1 VRIRTIKP
9 EFFRHAELY
18 DLEHASRLPIRLAF
32 AGLWC
37 ACDRRGRFKWRPREL
52 KIQILPYDD
61 CDFSRVLDAL
71 TTRGFVV
78 PYACPTRDDA
88 CSDASFEP
96 QFGWIPSFERH
107 QVINNRE
114 KESEL
119 PDPCDATTSTR
130 APRVP
135 HACPTPLNLDQ
146 EEGKGKEGKGTRK
159 GKEQGSE
166 VAVRVLGFL
175 NSKTGSQFRAVETH
189 LKAIDARL
197 SELGV
202 DEAGIL
208 KMITRQVLLWKDN
221 PKMSEFLRPQTL
233 FGKEKFQSYYDQREL
248 PVTSSTPN
256 GSHRPTVADERNRFI
271 GGSEVWEATS
281 GKLALEEGK
290 GFGIE

>member
-1 VRIRTIKP
+1 MRIRTIKP

-18 DLEHASRLPIRLAF
+18 DLEQASGLPIRLAF
-32 AGLWC
+32 SGLWC

-52 KIQILPYDD
+52 KIQILPYDE
-61 CDFSRVLDAL
+61 CDFSRVLHAL

-78 PYACPTRDDA
+78 PYACLTRDDA

-119 PDPCDATTSTR
+119 PDPCDPTTSTR

-166 VAVRVLGFL
+166 VATRVLAEL
-175 NSKTGSQFRAVETH
+175 NNLTNSQFRAVESH
-189 LKAIDARL
+189 LKLIDARL
-197 SELGV
+197 AEPGV
-202 DEAGIL
+202 NEAEVM
-208 KMITRQVLLWKDN
+208 KMIMRQVAKWKGD
-221 PKMSEFLRPQTL
+221 PTMSEFLRPQTL

-248 PVTSSTPN
+248 PVAANHN
-256 GSHRPTVADERNRFI
+256 GNHRPTVADERNRFI
-271 GGSEVWEATS
+271 GGQDVWEATS
-281 GKLALEEGK
+281 GKLALEEGT
-290 GFGIE
+290 GFGPG